1 MLTDRYS
8 EKYVISKQWK
18 TFGST
23 GLIFQD
29 RGRWN
34 NFVIQ
39 FWKFRFERGN
49 WRNNYN
55 LHIYIIEFLPT
66 KPMSIF
72 SSHSEVFNDGFRKKV
87 IDGRM
92 IKSLCLFRV
101 WTLYI
106 CSCCKYIHAYR
117 HKLHRGCNISL
128 TDQKN
133 IKPEWEDPANA
144 GGCEFHATRT
154 LTKENVDQ
162 LWENLVFAV
171 IGSLLILYL
180 WELYTYMK

>member
-1 MLTDRYS
+1 MWFQNSGRLLEVLGLYS
-8 EKYVISKQWK
+8 K
-18 TFGST
+18 TEVGEIILLFN
-23 GLIFQD
+23 FE
-29 RGRWN
+29 
-34 NFVIQ
+34 NFVLSVVIG
-39 FWKFRFERGN
+39 ETIT
-49 WRNNYN
+49 
-55 LHIYIIEFLPT
+55 IYISTSSNFCQQNRWVYFHCLN
-66 KPMSIF
+66 
-72 SSHSEVFNDGFRKKV
+72 SHSEVFNDGFRKKV